1 MLQSYVRVL
10 KRRVWK
16 VAAASAAAAFIPV
29 QGAATAT
36 DLVLILREIRRSLLD
51 LQKDGSHNFLLLS
64 LATQNEIKAMSVNFS
79 SPRLGSSAF
88 WQPTFQCKLLKK
100 SFVSFLFSARV
111 LPALW
116 RCVTQVVFLKSGW
129 KRQKRQ
135 HF

>member
-1 MLQSYVRVL
+1 MHQLRCCKATSVL

-51 LQKDGSHNFLLLS
+51 LQKDGSHKFLLLS

-79 SPRLGSSAF
+79 SSRLGSVCFLAAYVSVEAVEEVVRFVPFLGKGAASAMAMCN
-88 WQPTFQCKLLKK
+88 TSC
-100 SFVSFLFSARV
+100 FL
-111 LPALW
+111 
-116 RCVTQVVFLKSGW
+116 
-129 KRQKRQ
+129 
-135 HF
+135 